1 MNKKGDAAYAAVLV
15 FLFAIFL
22 ILYVLL
28 IPSDARNELL
38 DLDTGS
44 SIGNG
49 NVHSSGTITS
59 TTNSR
64 VLLDVSPGRI
74 EEEGRT
80 QYEYDLPSVKL
91 VRTTDAE
98 IIKKENPFIIKNSWF
113 TKKAKTIEFEIIDK
127 NNINNLLLS
136 FNTLKNE
143 GILSIRLNSQM
154 IYEKDI
160 NQYNSDSIML
170 PKEKLSTGSNTVEFS
185 TSSVGIAFWNA
196 NDYSFEN
203 VKILADITD
212 VSGQD
217 TKTVFNILDSRDNI
231 NEARLRF
238 VPECQG
244 IGAGKLHIRINT
256 NEIFSAVPDCN
267 VLNTLFIPPAYITTG
282 INEIGFKTEKG
293 TYLVDRIKV
302 KTDLKEKREPKFYVY
317 INEDQWEDISDSDY
331 IANMTM
337 EFVVDDEYINMK
349 LEINNRD
356 IGIYQRDEE
365 FTKIIDSYLEEGNNV
380 IKLSVDDDSIDVLK
394 LAIKIEKRKR

>member
-15 FLFAIFL
+15 FLFAVFL

-38 DLDTGS
+38 DLNTGS
-44 SIGNG
+44 SGGNSG
-49 NVHSSGTITS
+49 SSSITG

-64 VLLDVSPGRI
+64 ILLDVSPGRI

-80 QYEYDLPSVKL
+80 QYEYSLPSVKL

-98 IIKKENPFIIKNSWF
+98 IVKKENPFIVKNSWF
-113 TKKAKTIEFEIIDK
+113 TKKSKQLEFEITDK
-127 NNINNLLLS
+127 ANINNLLLS

-143 GILSIRLNSQM
+143 GTLTVKLNTYS

-160 NQYNSDSIML
+160 NQYNSEPIILS
-170 PKEKLSTGSNTVEFS
+170 KEKLKEGINILEFS
-185 TSSVGIAFWNA
+185 TSSVGIAFWDT

-203 VKILADITD
+203 VQILADVTD

-238 VPECQG
+238 VPECEG
-244 IGAGKLHIRINT
+244 LEAGRLHIRINA

-267 VLNTLFIPPAYITTG
+267 VLNTVFIPPAYIETG
-282 INEIGFKTEKG
+282 INEVGFKTEQG

-317 INEDQWEDISDSDY
+317 IDEDQWEDISDSDY
-331 IANMTM
+331 IANLTM
-337 EFVVDDEYINMK
+337 EFVVDDEYVNMK
-349 LEINNRD
+349 LEVNNRD

-365 FTKIIDSYLEEGNNV
+365 FTQTIDSYLEEGNNV
-380 IKLSVDDDSIDVLK
+380 IKLSVDDDSVDVLK